1 MRLHKDVQQLMSTHG
16 YTVTFKR
23 PQSGGSYDPSTGTV
37 TGGTELTW
45 NGIGVFTNFREEE
58 VDGTSITTDDKKLL
72 LQAVG
77 LTREPEVG
85 DTIDDTV
92 QVLNVRKMQSGS
104 TVIAYVLQTRG

>member
-1 MRLHKDVQQLMSTHG
+1 MRLHKDVQQLMRTHG

-23 PQSGGSYDPSTGTV
+23 PQSGGSYDSTTGTV

-45 NGIGVFTNFREEE
+45 TGVGVFTNFRDEE
-58 VDGTSITTDDKKLL
+58 VNGTSILTDDRKLL

-77 LTREPEVG
+77 IEREPEVG

-92 QVLNVRKMQSGS
+92 QVLTVRKMQSGA
-104 TVIAYVLQTRG
+104 TVIAYALQTRG